1 MRGIGLIEMKIK
13 LKRTMVPVLIILV
26 LTAYTPVVLA
36 ALAGST
42 VLSVSLSNYDPDP
55 AIAGDNVDIRI
66 GIENIG
72 GTDIT
77 NLILEV
83 VPAYPFELVQGENAV
98 ANVGIVEGYQ
108 VDSTANL
115 KIVKYTMKV
124 NRDTP
129 AGSYELKVKYYE
141 QGSTAMT
148 QKSLYID
155 VKSRQSAEVIH
166 IDKSTLVPG
175 KESGLKFTINNVGN
189 APLRDL
195 TFYWENTDN
204 IILPVGSD
212 NTRYI
217 RYIEIGN
224 GTELDYQVIAD
235 TNAVPGLYKLN
246 LYLSYEDSISNR
258 TNKISTIAGIY
269 VGGGTDFD
277 VSFSDNANGQM
288 SFSIA
293 NIGSNPASSVSVII
307 PQQPGWRVTGSNS
320 VIIGNLN
327 KGDYT
332 VAGFKVQSS
341 TSNMTPQDF
350 QNRMVRVNTSN
361 QGRSMQRSMNSS
373 TDGVLMQIAY
383 TDTMGERKIVEKQ
396 VNVGPQNTASSDMQT
411 AMQGRRGTSSQDSVF
426 SSYALYLIGIVVFA
440 GIFLG
445 YREYKSCKLM
455 DPDFKIKDLLKRGKK

>member
-1 MRGIGLIEMKIK
+1 M
-13 LKRTMVPVLIILV
+13 KRTMLPVLIILV
-26 LTAYTPVVLA
+26 LAAYTPAVLA

-42 VLSVSLSNYDPDP
+42 VLEVSLSNYDPNP

-77 NLILEV
+77 NLIMEV

-98 ANVGIVEGYQ
+98 QNVGIVEGYQ

-115 KIVKYTMKV
+115 KIMQYTMKV
-124 NRDTP
+124 NRDAP
-129 AGSYELKVKYYE
+129 AGNYEIKLKYYE
-141 QGSTAMT
+141 QGSTEMM
-148 QKSLYID
+148 QKSLYIN

-258 TNKISTIAGIY
+258 TNKISTIAGVY

-277 VSFSDNANGQM
+277 VAFSDNANGQM

-332 VAGFKVQSS
+332 VAGFKLQSS
-341 TSNMTPQDF
+341 TSNMTSQDNF
-350 QNRMVRVNTSN
+350 QNRTGRSNNSN
-361 QGRSMQRSMNSS
+361 QGRNMQRSMNISS
-373 TDGVLMQIAY
+373 DKVLMQISY

-396 VNVGPQNTASSDMQT
+396 VNVGSGNTASADLQT
-411 AMQGRRGTSSQDSVF
+411 TMQGRRGAASQDSVF
-426 SSYALYLIGIVVFA
+426 SGYALYLIAILVLV

-445 YREYKSCKLM
+445 YRKYKSRKLI
-455 DPDFKIKDLLKRGKK
+455 DPDFKIRDLLKRGKK

>member
-1 MRGIGLIEMKIK
+1 M
-13 LKRTMVPVLIILV
+13 KRTMLPVLIILV
-26 LTAYTPVVLA
+26 LAAYTPAALA

-77 NLILEV
+77 NLMMEV
-83 VPAYPFELVQGENAV
+83 VPAYPFELVTGENAV
-98 ANVGIVEGYQ
+98 QNVGIVEGYQ

-115 KIVKYTMKV
+115 KIVQYTMKV
-124 NRDTP
+124 NRDAP
-129 AGSYELKVKYYE
+129 AGSYELRVKYYE
-141 QGSTAMT
+141 QGSTEMT
-148 QKSLYID
+148 QKSLYIN

-235 TNAVPGLYKLN
+235 TNAQPGLYKLN

-269 VGGGTDFD
+269 VGGGTDFG
-277 VSFSDNANGQM
+277 VSFSDNSNGQM

-341 TSNMTPQDF
+341 TNNMTSQNNF
-350 QNRMVRVNTSN
+350 QNRVVRDNSSN
-361 QGRSMQRSMNSS
+361 QGRPMQRSMNSS
-373 TDGVLMQIAY
+373 SDAVLMQIAY
-383 TDTMGERKIVEKQ
+383 TDTMGERKIVEKK
-396 VNVGPQNTASSDMQT
+396 VNVGSQNTAFADGLT
-411 AMQGRRGTSSQDSVF
+411 AIQGRRAAASQDGVF
-426 SSYALYLIGIVVFA
+426 SGYALYLIGIVVFA

-445 YREYKSCKLM
+445 YRKYKISKLM
-455 DPDFKIKDLLKRGKK
+455 YPDFKIKDLLKRGKKS

>member
-1 MRGIGLIEMKIK
+1 M
-13 LKRTMVPVLIILV
+13 KRTMLPILIILV
-26 LTAYTPVVLA
+26 LTAFTPAALA

-42 VLSVSLSNYDPDP
+42 VLSVSLSNYDPNP

-77 NLILEV
+77 NLIMEV

-98 ANVGIVEGYQ
+98 QDVGIVEGYQ

-115 KIVKYTMKV
+115 KIVKYTMKI
-124 NRDTP
+124 NKDTP
-129 AGSYELKVKYYE
+129 AGSYELKLKYYE
-141 QGSTAMT
+141 QGSTEMT

-246 LYLSYEDSISNR
+246 LYLTYEDSISNK
-258 TNKISTIAGIY
+258 TNKISTIAGVY
-269 VGGGTDFD
+269 VGGGTDFE
-277 VSFSDNANGQM
+277 VAFSDNANSQT

-307 PQQPGWRVTGSNS
+307 PNQQGWRVSGSSS

-332 VAGFKVQSS
+332 VASFNLQST
-341 TSNMTPQDF
+341 TSNMTSQNPDF
-350 QNRMVRVNTSN
+350 QNNQNRSGRGNSTY
-361 QGRSMQRSMNSS
+361 QGRQRPMNGSS
-373 TDGVLMQIAY
+373 NAVLMQIAY

-396 VNVGPQNTASSDMQT
+396 VNVGSSNTASAGGQM
-411 AMQGRRGTSSQDSVF
+411 AFQGRRGAASQDSVF
-426 SSYALYLIGIVVFA
+426 PGYAMYLIGIVLFA
-440 GIFLG
+440 GIFMG
-445 YREYKSCKLM
+445 YRKYKSNKLI
-455 DPDFKIKDLLKRGKK
+455 DPDFKIKDLLKRGTK